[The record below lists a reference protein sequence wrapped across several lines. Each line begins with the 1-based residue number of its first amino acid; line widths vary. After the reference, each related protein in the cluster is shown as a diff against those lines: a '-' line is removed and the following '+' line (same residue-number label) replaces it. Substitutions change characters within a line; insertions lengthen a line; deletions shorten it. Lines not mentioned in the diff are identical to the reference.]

1 MTRILYLCGDLSLT
15 GGIEKYNQDFMGTL
29 VESGLIVK
37 CVERKKGALLSKII
51 FICSALWEIIVFKPQ
66 KIICAHL
73 YFSPIALYA
82 KRLLNVEYSII
93 LYGIEA
99 VCISGYLHK
108 NALLLASKLIVISNY
123 TKKLVQD
130 SHDFH
135 EEKYFILPS
144 SVEDDKFFVIEDTE
158 ALRKKFSLKKNDMVL
173 LTLSRLSSTE
183 EKGQHRVL
191 LALKEVIKIHANIKY
206 IIAGPGEDCRVDNT
220 LEDNPSLKNHVLK
233 LGKIHESDKNIL
245 YNLCD
250 LFILPSKVEGFGIVF
265 IEALASGAK
274 VIASDG
280 FGCHEALLY
289 GELGSVV
296 NPDSSV
302 DIANSI
308 INSLEGVKKR
318 TYQNK
323 IETREKS
330 LKIYGRSNWRKR
342 VDDFILGI
350 D

>member
-15 GGIEKYNQDFMGTL
+15 GGIEKYNQDFISSL
-29 VESGLIVK
+29 VECGLIIK
-37 CVERKKGALLSKII
+37 CVERKKGARISKII
-51 FICSALWEIIVFKPQ
+51 FICNALWAIIFFRPQ

-73 YFSPIALYA
+73 FFSPIALLA
-82 KRLLNVEYSII
+82 KNLFNVNYSII

-99 VCISGYLHK
+99 VCISGYFQK
-108 NALLLASKLIVISNY
+108 NALLLASRLIVISNY
-123 TKKLVQD
+123 TKKLVRE
-130 SHDFH
+130 SFDFH
-135 EEKYFILPS
+135 DEKFFILPS
-144 SVEDDKFFVIEDTE
+144 SVDDDKFFVIEDTE
-158 ALRKKFSLKKNDMVL
+158 EIRKQFSLTKKNVVL
-173 LTLSRLSSTE
+173 LTLSRLSSDE

-191 LALKEVIKIHANIKY
+191 LALKEVIKIHPNIKY
-206 IIAGPGEDCRVDNT
+206 LIAGPGEDYRVDNI
-220 LEDNPSLKNHVLK
+220 LEDNPCLKEHVLR
-233 LGKIHESDKNIL
+233 LGKIHDSDKNVL

-289 GELGSVV
+289 GELGCVV

-302 DIANSI
+302 DIAKSI
-308 INSLEGVKKR
+308 INSLEDVKIR
-318 TYQNK
+318 TYQNR

-330 LKIYGRSNWRKR
+330 LKIYGRTNWRKR

-350 D
+350 V